1 MGDSAIIASI
11 DETTTNFQN
20 DKSGDFTIINETKT
34 SRIRIM
40 GRVVAKFVNFEHT
53 YGDITLDDETGCI
66 KCKFFVSNL
75 YEIKKIQIGDLI
87 EVFGRVNM
95 FNDEIQI
102 ITESLGILKNINYAL
117 LRKLK
122 IAFPENKARIR
133 LIEALSMKKETS
145 LNELIETFGEK
156 VTEPLGE
163 LLNNGDVYESAPKHY
178 SLV

>member
-1 MGDSAIIASI
+1 MGDSAIVASI
-11 DETTTNFQN
+11 EETTTKFQSGS
-20 DKSGDFTIINETKT
+20 SGDFTVINGDKT
-34 SRIRIM
+34 SRVRIM
-40 GRVVAKFVNFEHT
+40 GRVVAKFVNFERT
-53 YGDITLDDETGCI
+53 YGNITLDDETGCI

-87 EVFGRVNM
+87 EVFGRVNL

-102 ITESLGILKNINYAL
+102 ITESLGILKNINYEL

-122 IAFPENKARIR
+122 IAFPEDKAKTK
-133 LIEALSMKKETS
+133 LIETLSQKKETS
-145 LNELIETFGEK
+145 LNELIEILGEN
-156 VTEPLGE
+156 VTKPLGE